1 MNKLRFSLDRHGKQ
15 SLAEQIR
22 ANISDAI
29 RQGHLYEGARLPSWR
44 DLAVQLGVS
53 RGTVKAAYD
62 RLGDDQLVISKGA
75 AGTFVAAVLPALPEI
90 ADQASRLPLPDLY
103 QDLDSAPKPFQVGVP
118 AQDGFPFKLWSRI
131 MLRCSRQAVAETL
144 RYPDPR
150 GELALRKEI
159 AAYLSVSR
167 GLLCSS
173 DQVIIT
179 NGYAGALGLALHLL
193 RLDSQRVWVED
204 PCYPLARHSLSLA
217 GYTPVPIPV
226 DEQGIYVEQGVRL
239 APDAQLAIVTAGQQA
254 PLGMQL
260 SLVRRQALLVWAREN
275 AGWII
280 EDDYLSELQLNGRA
294 SPALA
299 SLDHDGRVIHIG
311 TFSKT
316 ISPRLR
322 LGFMVVPAM
331 LASRAGDTAA
341 ALSPA
346 SALPSQLAV
355 AEFLRDGHYLRHIR
369 RMKRL
374 YAQRRN
380 ALLELM
386 DGSPYARKMAGLS
399 LLVKLPDDVDDV
411 HIAEMAQRVG
421 LAPAP
426 LSPWFA
432 TRNSVTCSL
441 APRSNAR
448 KGLLLGVTNLTG
460 QALEE
465 GYGRLSEL
473 IACPGDNKR

>member
-1 MNKLRFSLDRHGKQ
+1 MYHWPMSKLRFSLDRHGSR

-53 RGTVKAAYD
+53 RGTVKTAYD
-62 RLGDDQLVISKGA
+62 RLGDDQLVISKGS
-75 AGTFVAAVLPALPEI
+75 AGTFVASVLPALPEI
-90 ADQASRLPLPDLY
+90 TDRASQLPLPDLY

-118 AQDGFPFKLWSRI
+118 AQDGFPYKLWSRI

-150 GELALRKEI
+150 GELVLRKEI
-159 AAYLSVSR
+159 AAYLSVAR
-167 GLLCSS
+167 GLLCSP

-179 NGYAGALGLALHLL
+179 NGYAGALGLALHML

-204 PCYPLARHSLSLA
+204 PCYPLTRHSLSLA
-217 GYTPVPIPV
+217 GYNPVPIPV
-226 DEQGIYVEQGVRL
+226 DGQGICVEQGIGL
-239 APDAQLAIVTAGQQA
+239 AAEAQLAIVTASQQA

-260 SLVRRQALLVWAREN
+260 SLARRQELLIWAREN
-275 AGWII
+275 AGWVI
-280 EDDYLSELQLNGRA
+280 EDDYLSELQLSGRA
-294 SPALA
+294 PPALA

-322 LGFMVVPAM
+322 LGFMVVPPM
-331 LASRAGDTAA
+331 LASRAGDTAG

-386 DGSPYARKMAGLS
+386 EGSACVRKMAGLS
-399 LLVKLPDDVDDV
+399 LLVDLPDDVDDV
-411 HIAEMAQRVG
+411 QIADMAREAG

-432 TRNSVTCSL
+432 T
-441 APRSNAR
+441 RSNAR

-465 GYGRLSEL
+465 GYRHLAEL
-473 IACPGDNKR
+473 IACSGEQ

>member
-1 MNKLRFSLDRHGKQ
+1 MSKLRFSLDRHGKR

-62 RLGDDQLVISKGA
+62 RLSDDQLVISKGA
-75 AGTFVAAVLPALPEI
+75 AGTFVASVLPALPEMT
-90 ADQASRLPLPDLY
+90 DRTSQLPLPDLY

-118 AQDGFPFKLWSRI
+118 AQDGFPHKLWSRI

-150 GELALRKEI
+150 GEQVLRKEI
-159 AAYLSVSR
+159 AAYLAVSR
-167 GLLCSS
+167 GLQCSP

-204 PCYPLARHSLSLA
+204 PCYPLARHALSLA
-217 GYTPVPIPV
+217 GYTSVPIPV
-226 DEQGIYVEQGVRL
+226 DEQGICVDQGVAL
-239 APDAQLAIVTAGQQA
+239 APDAQLAIVTPSQQA

-260 SLVRRQALLVWAREN
+260 SLARRQALLIWAREN
-275 AGWII
+275 AGWVI

-322 LGFMVVPAM
+322 LGFMVVPPM

-374 YAQRRN
+374 YTQRRN

-386 DGSPYARKMAGLS
+386 EESPCVRKMAGLS
-399 LLVKLPDDVDDV
+399 LLVNLPDDIDDV
-411 HIAEMAQRVG
+411 HIAVMAQEVG

-426 LSPWFA
+426 LSPWFV
-432 TRNSVTCSL
+432 TRG
-441 APRSNAR
+441 NAH
-448 KGLLLGVTNLTG
+448 KGLLLGVTNLTS
-460 QALEE
+460 QVLEG
-465 GYGRLSEL
+465 GYRHLAEQL
-473 IACPGDNKR
+473 RW